1 LGVFYFKTN
10 YSKPIGAKMARK
22 SQRIRRRKMIERMK
36 AKQIESLEDQA
47 RMQQARMKL
56 EEDNR
61 RVIETEE
68 ILKREQ
74 EMKDLAAEAEKQ
86 RQARTIT
93 TGVKKTTTKSTAKKT
108 TRVTAKKES
117 KPKKRT
123 RRTTKTT
130 K

>member
-1 LGVFYFKTN
+1 
-10 YSKPIGAKMARK
+10 MARK

-61 RVIETEE
+61 RAIETAE

-86 RQARTIT
+86 RQAGTIT
-93 TGVKKTTTKSTAKKT
+93 TGVKKTTTKSTVKKT
-108 TRVTAKKES
+108 TTVTSKKET